1 MLEKEEIQDIFADM
15 NTALMMIGKSRRQ
28 PVWIKGIRG
37 EIVSL
42 DSVECFWK
50 KQNVQ
55 TSKWEVWVSSRKHK
69 TQIHEGSKG
78 EVLVFMH
85 ELNDLF
91 EPYDLTNPEDR
102 ERLKGDV

>member
-15 NTALMMIGKSRRQ
+15 NTALMMDVRQ

-55 TSKWEVWVSSRKHK
+55 TSMWEVWVSSRKHE
-69 TQIHEGSKG
+69 TQAHEGSKG
-78 EVLVFMH
+78 EVSCLCK
-85 ELNDLF
+85 LDDLF
-91 EPYDLTNPEDR
+91 EPYDLTNFEDR